1 MTTMIID
8 KDKFESL
15 KQHLNYMVIN
25 SMRNRTT
32 KEKLNTLLNNLEATL
47 ILINE
52 IKEVNKK

>member
-1 MTTMIID
+1 MTTIIID

-25 SMRNRTT
+25 SMRNRTA

>member
-47 ILINE
+47 ILIRLG
-52 IKEVNKK
+52 